1 MTEFRDQRQNARL
14 DALECQVTVILD
26 HLGLA
31 DPAPAAPAGVS
42 ARAVE
47 LVRAGRT
54 VEAIRTHMK
63 ETGASLATASDAIA
77 AIR

>member
-14 DALECQVTVILD
+14 DALERQVTVILD

-31 DPAPAAPAGVS
+31 DPVPSAPAGVS
-42 ARAVE
+42 ALAVE

-63 ETGASLATASDAIA
+63 ETGAGLATATDAIA
-77 AIR
+77 AI

>member
-14 DALECQVTVILD
+14 DALECPHV
-26 HLGLA
+26 
-31 DPAPAAPAGVS
+31 
-42 ARAVE
+42 
-47 LVRAGRT
+47 
-54 VEAIRTHMK
+54 K

>member
-14 DALECQVTVILD
+14 NALERQVTAILD
-26 HLGLA
+26 HLGLG
-31 DPAPAAPAGVS
+31 DPVPAGPAEVS
-42 ARAVE
+42 ARVVE

-63 ETGASLATASDAIA
+63 EVGASLATASEAVA